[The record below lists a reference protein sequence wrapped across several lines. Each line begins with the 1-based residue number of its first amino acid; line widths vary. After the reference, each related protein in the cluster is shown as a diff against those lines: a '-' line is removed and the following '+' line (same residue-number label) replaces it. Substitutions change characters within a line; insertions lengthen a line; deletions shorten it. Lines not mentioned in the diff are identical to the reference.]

1 MQRIKVIIIIVVL
14 IFVGVPFVSS
24 NLRRVGTIIICADI
38 GQGDGTVVISPTNR
52 VAVID
57 TGGLANIDTGARI
70 MVPILR
76 YMGRN
81 KVDYLFVSHADFDH
95 IGGGAGLVR
104 NINTGTIVLPNE
116 QFRDDEVENINK
128 MLLKSPKS
136 NVEFAKAGKV
146 YDLGGTSIRIIADGE
161 KRTGN
166 DASTLLEVVDQ
177 VSGRNMLF
185 TGDISTKREEELS
198 PLPKCDVL
206 KVAHHGSSASTSFE
220 FLRQVRPL
228 LAVISVGYHN
238 RYGHPSKATV
248 ERLEL
253 AGALVTRT
261 DRDGCIIIGF
271 EKDGI
276 RWKKWRS

>member
-1 MQRIKVIIIIVVL
+1 MRIMKAAIIAIVL
-14 IFVGVPFVSS
+14 ALATIFFISS
-24 NLRRVGTIIICADI
+24 NFSRRGTLVICADI
-38 GQGDGTVVISPTNR
+38 GQGDGAVVISPTNR

-95 IGGGAGLVR
+95 IGGGEGLVR
-104 NINTGTIVLPNE
+104 NINTETIVLPNE
-116 QFRDDEVENINK
+116 QFRDDGLENINR

-146 YDLGGTSIRIIADGE
+146 YDLGGTSIRVVADGE
-161 KRTGN
+161 RGIGN

-177 VSGRNMLF
+177 ASGRNMLF
-185 TGDISTKREEELS
+185 TGDISTKREEEL
-198 PLPKCDVL
+198 PLLPQCDVL
-206 KVAHHGSSASTSFE
+206 KVAHHGSGTSTSSE
-220 FLRQVRPL
+220 FLRQVKPL
-228 LAVISVGYHN
+228 LAVISVGCQN
-238 RYGHPSKATV
+238 RYGHPSKVTI

-253 AGALVTRT
+253 AGALIART
-261 DRDGCIIIGF
+261 DRDGCIVISMQ
-271 EKDGI
+271 KAGI